1 MAASGF
7 RNVIFWF
14 SETFNMTIKGW
25 GLGKEGL
32 DEFYKHL
39 YVRNPLKYLNK
50 SIVKQIQFTIVRQQ

>member
-7 RNVIFWF
+7 HNVIFWF

-32 DEFYKHL
+32 DKFYKK
-39 YVRNPLKYLNK
+39 YVSNPLKYLNK
-50 SIVKQIQFTIVRQQ
+50 SIVKQIQFTIVRQE